1 MHGKRT
7 TTDAVEIM
15 HQLYIKGDPEKL
27 ARLEEEGV
35 NFEISLHVYD
45 LRTSGGQTQ
54 EEFGEI
60 AGVDPRVIDD
70 LEVTDYE
77 GDSLA
82 MLARIEKAT
91 LPHISALNFP
101 AKGVY
106 PNALIGATLTG
117 LRLRRL
123 RYLPRRQG
131 TDDPTAPFTTL
142 RFNLKTPQGRQYT
155 ASELASWLHVLK
167 MNRQELNMFALAKM
181 TAWSHLAG
189 GLLVKRS
196 GDPSE
201 YIRAVDTHT
210 QLIRAAIYYLEGAER
225 TAFKQWQQ
233 DLGRQEEER
242 YIAELEGALHDR
254 VLTELPDTEWLTQT
268 LIAFAKGGL

>member
-1 MHGKRT
+1 MHDKRT

-15 HQLYIKGDPEKL
+15 HQLFIKGDPEKL
-27 ARLEEEGV
+27 ARLEEEAV

-70 LEVTDYE
+70 LEVADYE
-77 GDSLA
+77 GDSIA

-101 AKGVY
+101 AEGVY
-106 PNALIGATLTG
+106 PNALIGTTLTG

-123 RYLPRRQG
+123 RYLPHRQG

-142 RFNLKTPQGRQYT
+142 RFNLKTLQGRQYT

-167 MNRQELNMFALAKM
+167 MNRQELNMFALAKL
-181 TAWSHLAG
+181 TTWSHLAG
-189 GLLVKRS
+189 ELLVKIS
-196 GDPSE
+196 GDPIE

-210 QLIRAAIYYLEGAER
+210 QLIRAAIYYLEEGER

-233 DLGRQEEER
+233 DIGPQEEKR

-254 VLTELPDTEWLTQT
+254 AFVELPDTEWLTQT
-268 LIAFAKGGL
+268 LITFIKRDF

>member
-70 LEVTDYE
+70 LEVADYE

-106 PNALIGATLTG
+106 PNALVGATLTG
-117 LRLRRL
+117 LRLRCL
-123 RYLPRRQG
+123 RYLPHRQG
-131 TDDPTAPFTTL
+131 TDDPTTPFTTL
-142 RFNLKTPQGRQYT
+142 RFNLKTLQGRQYT
-155 ASELASWLHVLK
+155 ASELAPWLHVLK
-167 MNRQELNMFALAKM
+167 MNRQELNMFALAKL
-181 TAWSHLAG
+181 TTWSHLAG
-189 GLLVKRS
+189 GLLVKLS

-201 YIRAVDTHT
+201 YIRAVNTHT
-210 QLIRAAIYYLEGAER
+210 QLIHAAIYYLEEGER

-233 DLGRQEEER
+233 DIGQQQEER
-242 YIAELEGALHDR
+242 YIAELEGALYDR
-254 VLTELPDTEWLTQT
+254 AFVELPDTEWLTQI
-268 LIAFAKGGL
+268 LIAFLKGDF

>member
-15 HQLYIKGDPEKL
+15 HQLYIKGDPKKL

-70 LEVTDYE
+70 LEVADYE

-101 AKGVY
+101 AKGLY
-106 PNALIGATLTG
+106 PNALIGTTLTG

-142 RFNLKTPQGRQYT
+142 RFNLKTLQGRQYT

-167 MNRQELNMFALAKM
+167 MNRQELNMFALAKL
-181 TAWSHLAG
+181 TTWSHLAG
-189 GLLVKRS
+189 GLLVKLS

-210 QLIRAAIYYLEGAER
+210 QLIRAAIYYLEEGER

-233 DLGRQEEER
+233 DIGPQKEKR

-254 VLTELPDTEWLTQT
+254 AFVELPDTEWLTQT
-268 LIAFAKGGL
+268 LIAFVERDL

>member
-1 MHGKRT
+1 MPGKRT

-15 HQLYIKGDPEKL
+15 NRLFIKGDPEKL

-70 LEVTDYE
+70 LEVADYD

-101 AKGVY
+101 TKGVY
-106 PNALIGATLTG
+106 PNALVGATLTG
-117 LRLRRL
+117 IRLRCL
-123 RYLPRRQG
+123 RYLPHRQG
-131 TDDPTAPFTTL
+131 TDDPTAPWTTL
-142 RFNLKTPQGRQYT
+142 RFNLKTLQGRQYT
-155 ASELASWLHVLK
+155 AGELAPWLHVLK
-167 MNRQELNMFALAKM
+167 MNRQELNMFALAKL
-181 TAWSHLAG
+181 TTWSHLAG

-196 GDPSE
+196 GDPGE
-201 YIRAVDTHT
+201 YMRAVDTHT
-210 QLIRAAIYYLEGAER
+210 QLIRAVIYYLEGAER

-233 DLGRQEEER
+233 DIGQQQEER
-242 YIAELEGALHDR
+242 YISELEGALHDSAF
-254 VLTELPDTEWLTQT
+254 VELPDTEWLTQT
-268 LIAFAKGGL
+268 LIAFVKRDF